1 MVLVQ
6 TLEGALT
13 LAEFSGCLQ
22 DAFQIA
28 KNYRAKQF
36 IKTVESRYEV
46 MTPTDRRN
54 IVDFI
59 HSKEGGSLIYD
70 LVISV
75 TMTPSMYVN
84 TALALIMAND
94 LDYHLTKSEIDRF
107 ISATSG
113 LTDRKVDF
121 LTSLTKLEHSRTK
134 SLFHTY
140 FINNENFRHI
150 EPFADLDELFIY
162 TADFISR
169 GLLLQE
175 TNPRRGMSFAP
186 EPDANNWS
194 INFSMSKTQRR
205 YINLLSKAKEI
216 YNA

>member
-134 SLFHTY
+134 SL
-140 FINNENFRHI
+140 
-150 EPFADLDELFIY
+150 
-162 TADFISR
+162 
-169 GLLLQE
+169 
-175 TNPRRGMSFAP
+175 
-186 EPDANNWS
+186 
-194 INFSMSKTQRR
+194 
-205 YINLLSKAKEI
+205 
-216 YNA
+216 

>member
-59 HSKEGGSLIYD
+59 HSKEG
-70 LVISV
+70 
-75 TMTPSMYVN
+75 
-84 TALALIMAND
+84 
-94 LDYHLTKSEIDRF
+94 
-107 ISATSG
+107 
-113 LTDRKVDF
+113 
-121 LTSLTKLEHSRTK
+121 
-134 SLFHTY
+134 
-140 FINNENFRHI
+140 
-150 EPFADLDELFIY
+150 
-162 TADFISR
+162 
-169 GLLLQE
+169 
-175 TNPRRGMSFAP
+175 
-186 EPDANNWS
+186 
-194 INFSMSKTQRR
+194 
-205 YINLLSKAKEI
+205 
-216 YNA
+216 